1 MTETTLYCYV
11 HPNRETSLRC
21 NNCDRPICAS
31 CAIRTPTGYR
41 CRECVRGQQKVFNTA
56 LWHDYVFGFLVAALL
71 SAVAS
76 FLATLLGGFGFFML
90 LIMSIGASAAGVAI
104 AEAARLVTRRRR
116 SRPLFLTIIA
126 GVIAGAAPV
135 IAIQVLNLNVW
146 GLIAQALYLVIAVPV
161 MYSRLSGIQ
170 FFK

>member
-1 MTETTLYCYV
+1 MTTTTLYCYV

-41 CRECVRGQQKVFNTA
+41 CRECVRGQQKVFDTA
-56 LWHDYVFGFLVAALL
+56 VWQDYVFGFIIAAVL
-71 SAVAS
+71 SALAS
-76 FLATLLGGFGFFML
+76 FLATLVGGFGFFML
-90 LIMSIGASAAGVAI
+90 LIMSIAASTAGIVI
-104 AEAARLVTRRRR
+104 AEGARLVTRRRR
-116 SRPLFLTIIA
+116 SRPLFMTIAA
-126 GVIAGAAPV
+126 GMIIGAAPLV
-135 IAIQVLNLNVW
+135 AIQFLHLNVW

-170 FFK
+170 FFR